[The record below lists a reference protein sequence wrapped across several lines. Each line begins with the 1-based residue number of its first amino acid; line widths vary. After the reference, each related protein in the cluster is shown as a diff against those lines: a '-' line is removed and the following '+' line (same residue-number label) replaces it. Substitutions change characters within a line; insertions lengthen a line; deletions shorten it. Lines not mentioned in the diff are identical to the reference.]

1 VPLDCSL
8 PLPYLLPPVKDRGK
22 NQTGRGGE
30 VVPPGL
36 PSRMRGPRSGRK
48 DPAAGRRRCGGAS
61 VLCGSG
67 VTGGEHQGV
76 ARWGGAPTGARPAKT
91 AVKRRGGGAS
101 RPGRVRHQ
109 SPATMTKASGPSRH
123 PGGSIRG
130 RRRRGWTGGRR
141 AGRDRRA
148 PPILRWRRRR
158 RRRILAARSVPLL
171 CLMTTGTAD
180 QRDPPG
186 ILRGRCPRRRLISPG
201 AARRRRRK
209 RKPRSKP

>member
-61 VLCGSG
+61 VLYGSG
-67 VTGGEHQGV
+67 VTGGEQQGV

-109 SPATMTKASGPSRH
+109 SPATMMKASGPSRH
-123 PGGSIRG
+123 PGGSIRS

-141 AGRDRRA
+141 AVLTFSDTNLSWHDLQTGKLLPRQTLSGNL
-148 PPILRWRRRR
+148 I
-158 RRRILAARSVPLL
+158 IMPLVSL
-171 CLMTTGTAD
+171 QNM
-180 QRDPPG
+180 RYFF
-186 ILRGRCPRRRLISPG
+186 
-201 AARRRRRK
+201 
-209 RKPRSKP
+209 